1 LSPKLVRR
9 VCVPMGVCVACTLLL
24 LTIGCNDGTPEAT
37 SSSSP
42 PASSVS
48 LSTTSTSQYPLPT
61 GPVSTA
67 AAQPEMQSGLPDEV
81 AATRRSIFAAAWAHD
96 YVALE
101 RLAGDS
107 LRFTFGLQ
115 EGGPAAFWQAAEAG
129 GDPVLVTLTSILN
142 MPYGMAEGNYVWP
155 FAHALDF
162 GKLTGEQMNQ
172 LRRYFSDADIQKWI
186 DFGGYFGYRVGINEA
201 GTWLYYVE
209 GD

>member
-1 LSPKLVRR
+1 VKRDVIHCLFEPIGVYAACILV
-9 VCVPMGVCVACTLLL
+9 LLAS
-24 LTIGCNDGTPEAT
+24 GCRDGTPEPT

-42 PASSVS
+42 PVS
-48 LSTTSTSQYPLPT
+48 LVSSSTTSTTQYPMPT

-67 AAQPEMQSGLPDEV
+67 AAQPDMQSGLPDQV
-81 AATRRSIFAAAWAHD
+81 AAMRRSIFVAAWAHD
-96 YVALE
+96 YAALE

-129 GDPVLVTLTSILN
+129 GDPVLATLTSILN
-142 MPYGMAEGNYVWP
+142 MPYGLAEGNYVWP

-162 GKLTGEQMNQ
+162 STLTGDQMNQ
-172 LRRYFSDADIQKWI
+172 LRTYFSDADIQKWI